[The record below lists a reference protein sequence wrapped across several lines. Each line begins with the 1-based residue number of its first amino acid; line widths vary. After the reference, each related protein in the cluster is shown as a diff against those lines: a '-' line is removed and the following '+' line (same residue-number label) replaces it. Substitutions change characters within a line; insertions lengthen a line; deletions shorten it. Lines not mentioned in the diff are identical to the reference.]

1 MMKTFFDKINGLKKN
16 ERGSTAL
23 EYGLIMSL
31 MFLVIVASISR
42 MANNI
47 DSRIN
52 HVANTVGTA
61 R

>member
-1 MMKTFFDKINGLKKN
+1 MMKTFFDKINSLKKN